1 MKKKIV
7 FISILLLLILSLYIN
22 KVQAVIAVI
31 PAEFNISNR
40 VENNED
46 GTISVIISV
55 GDIVNDDFEYL
66 IQNGE
71 ITSGTGEAGV
81 LLKYAEAHFSNIEVV
96 GLNGWTAEF
105 YEEEKAI
112 ELYIEEPVMPNTDL
126 VEIIFTPIAE
136 AENKIEGVINAN
148 ADIIVDYDGIVD
160 GEEGRIAFSDQTTTS
175 ANYTINATVVEE
187 PIPEV
192 NTVEPENVIENSNR
206 LEEPKDN
213 TVVPDK
219 ELPQTGV
226 DIAITVAIIGLI
238 VVSIIGFI
246 KYRKTNIK

>member
-7 FISILLLLILSLYIN
+7 FIAILLLLILSLCIN
-22 KVQAVIAVI
+22 KVQAIITVT

-46 GTISVIISV
+46 GTISIIISV
-55 GDIVNDDFEYL
+55 GDIVDEDFEYL
-66 IQNGE
+66 IENGE
-71 ITSGTGEAGV
+71 ITSGREDAEV
-81 LLKYAEAHFSNIEVV
+81 LLKYTEEHFSNIEVV

-112 ELYIEEPVMPNTDL
+112 ELYTEEPVMPNTDM
-126 VEIIFTPIAE
+126 VEIIFTPIEE

-148 ADIIVDYDGIVD
+148 ASITASYDGVID
-160 GEEGRIAFSDQTTTS
+160 GEEGAIALSDQTSTS
-175 ANYTINATVVEE
+175 ANYTINATVEEE
-187 PIPEV
+187 PEAEV
-192 NTVEPENVIENSNR
+192 NTIEPENTI
-206 LEEPKDN
+206 EEPQNRVDN

-226 DIAITVAIIGLI
+226 DIAITVAIFALI
-238 VVSIIGFI
+238 TVSIIGLI

>member
-7 FISILLLLILSLYIN
+7 FIAILFLIILSLCIN
-22 KVQAVIAVI
+22 KVQAIISVT

-46 GTISVIISV
+46 GTISIIISV
-55 GDIVNDDFEYL
+55 GDIVDEDFEYL
-66 IQNGE
+66 IENGE
-71 ITSGTGEAGV
+71 ITSGRGDAEV
-81 LLKYAEAHFSNIEVV
+81 LLKYTEEHFANIEVV

-112 ELYIEEPVMPNTDL
+112 ELYKEEPVMPNTDM
-126 VEIIFTPIAE
+126 VEIIFTPIEE

-148 ADIIVDYDGIVD
+148 ASITASYDGVID
-160 GEEGRIAFSDQTTTS
+160 GEEGTIALSDQTTTS
-175 ANYTINATVVEE
+175 ANYTINATVEEE
-187 PIPEV
+187 PNP
-192 NTVEPENVIENSNR
+192 EPEANTIKPENTI
-206 LEEPKDN
+206 EEPQNQVDN

-226 DIAITVAIIGLI
+226 DIAITVAIFTLI
-238 VVSIIGFI
+238 TVSIVGLI
-246 KYRKTNIK
+246 KYRKTNLK